1 MKTIKS
7 NKEDLFFCHLGNGV
21 SVCDRLRKENGDYI
35 EVAHISY
42 ERAVIYYN
50 SISDESREIIERF
63 ALYGN
68 INMSVTQPYPVLNVQ
83 TYKIMNTKDLINQ
96 IEISGIITRAQLYTI
111 IRCANGGDKDAKSV
125 CFKENT
131 VFADEEI
138 KEIELNKLRKEAR
151 KKYSSFGWREKNVLQ
166 GSNLKLNLCCF
177 RGSTPV
183 YWVLSDNGSFEYYI
197 TREINVVG

>member
-42 ERAVIYYN
+42 ERAIIYYN

-63 ALYGN
+63 AL
-68 INMSVTQPYPVLNVQ
+68 
-83 TYKIMNTKDLINQ
+83 
-96 IEISGIITRAQLYTI
+96 
-111 IRCANGGDKDAKSV
+111 
-125 CFKENT
+125 
-131 VFADEEI
+131 EEI

-166 GSNLKLNLCCF
+166 GINLKLNLCCF